1 MAPQRA
7 VARLYLPKH
16 LAQHSRSQL
25 AELAQLAAR
34 SAMPKRKRTSAEAK
48 QGAEF
53 RDLPESIVKE
63 HLLPFLCH
71 ESWYDGHQFI
81 FEQII
86 GVGHR
91 MVEHGSWKHAG
102 FEWARDISQL
112 ACTNRAMW
120 KALGSVSL
128 QALRRNRDC
137 HALFLSHALRELY
150 RLQGLPSYGD
160 LFKVDDVAL
169 SLLPKEEARRSIL
182 MRYKVASFQRKL
194 LAPLSRLDLGREF
207 RSSSRLD
214 LVEEPVQPEAHRFHY
229 DDGGVDVIYW

>member
-1 MAPQRA
+1 
-7 VARLYLPKH
+7 
-16 LAQHSRSQL
+16 
-25 AELAQLAAR
+25 
-34 SAMPKRKRTSAEAK
+34 MPKRKRTSAEAK
-48 QGAEF
+48 QGAQF
-53 RDLPESIVKE
+53 RDLPDSIVKE

-81 FEQII
+81 FEQIM

-137 HALFLSHALRELY
+137 HVLFLNHALRELY
-150 RLQGLPSYGD
+150 RLQGLPLWGD
-160 LFKVDDVAL
+160 LFNGDDVAL
-169 SLLPKEEARRSIL
+169 NLLPKEEARRSIL
-182 MRYKVASFQRKL
+182 MRHKVASFPAKASSASVATRLGARIEELFPARPRRGATPAGGPQVPLRRWRRRCDL
-194 LAPLSRLDLGREF
+194 LVSPCRGFSRNGETP
-207 RSSSRLD
+207 SSRQKSSLKAARAPH
-214 LVEEPVQPEAHRFHY
+214 EST
-229 DDGGVDVIYW
+229 

>member
-25 AELAQLAAR
+25 AARSAR
-34 SAMPKRKRTSAEAK
+34 SAMPKRKRPSAEAK
-48 QGAEF
+48 QGAQL
-53 RDLPESIVKE
+53 RDLPDSIVKE

-81 FEQII
+81 FEQIM

-137 HALFLSHALRELY
+137 HVLFLNHALRELY
-150 RLQGLPSYGD
+150 MLQGLPLWGD
-160 LFKVDDVAL
+160 LFNGDDVAL
-169 SLLPKEEARRSIL
+169 NLLPKEEARRSIL
-182 MRYKVASFQRKL
+182 MRHKVASFQRKL
-194 LAPLSRLDLGREF
+194 LVPLSRLDLGREL

-214 LVEEPVQPEAHRFHY
+214 LAEEPLQPVAHRFHY